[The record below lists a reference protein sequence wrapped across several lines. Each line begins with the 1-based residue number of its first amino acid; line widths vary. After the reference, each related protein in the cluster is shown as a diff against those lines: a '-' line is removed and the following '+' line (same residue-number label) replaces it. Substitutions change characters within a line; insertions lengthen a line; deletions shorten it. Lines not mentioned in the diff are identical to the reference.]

1 MPNIALFGAG
11 RIGNVHAATIANH
24 PDCNLAAVVDVY
36 APAAEK
42 LAETY
47 GSKVS
52 TSEAVFS
59 DSSIDGIIIGS
70 ATNTHADLIEAG
82 ARAGKAIFCE
92 KPIDLEVNRVNECL
106 KVVDEHNAKLM
117 VGFNRR
123 FDKNFSQLKQRLDA
137 GEVGKAELITII
149 SRDPEPPPVSY
160 IEVSGGLFRDMMIH
174 DLDIA
179 CWLMKED
186 PIAISASGSCL
197 VDDAIGKAGDVDT
210 AIVTLE
216 FAKGEL
222 AVITNSRR
230 ASYGYDQ
237 RVEVHGSQGMIQ
249 LKNILE
255 SSVVSSTDTGTTEE
269 KPVFFFLERYAEAYA
284 SELRSFVA
292 MMQNQQTD
300 VPTGI
305 DGKRA
310 LVLADAAVASLKSG
324 KKELL

>member
-24 PDCNLAAVVDVY
+24 PDCTLAAVVDVY

-47 GSKVS
+47 GSKVV
-52 TSEAVFS
+52 TSEEVFA

-82 ARAGKAIFCE
+82 SRAGKAIFCE
-92 KPIDLEVNRVNECL
+92 KPIDLDVKRVDECL
-106 KVVDEHNAKLM
+106 NVVNEHNAKLM

-123 FDKNFSQLKQRLDA
+123 FDKNFSLLKNRLVA
-137 GEVGKAELITII
+137 GEIGKAELITII

-179 CWLMKED
+179 CWLMNED
-186 PIAISASGSCL
+186 PVAISASGSCL
-197 VDDAIGKAGDVDT
+197 VDKAIGKAGDVDT

-237 RVEVHGSQGMIQ
+237 RVEVHGSEGMLE
-249 LKNILE
+249 LKNVLE
-255 SSVVSSTDTGTTEE
+255 STVTSSTTTGTTQE

-292 MMQNQQTD
+292 MMQNKEAD

-324 KKELL
+324 KKEYL